1 MFNFTNTISRQTEV
15 RVLAEER
22 ERSEQQR
29 RSLELRRLR
38 HEQREVQEAVGVGH
52 ESADERRRD
61 RAERL
66 QLFLRS

>member
-1 MFNFTNTISRQTEV
+1 
-15 RVLAEER
+15 
-22 ERSEQQR
+22 
-29 RSLELRRLR
+29 
-38 HEQREVQEAVGVGH
+38 VQEAVGVGH